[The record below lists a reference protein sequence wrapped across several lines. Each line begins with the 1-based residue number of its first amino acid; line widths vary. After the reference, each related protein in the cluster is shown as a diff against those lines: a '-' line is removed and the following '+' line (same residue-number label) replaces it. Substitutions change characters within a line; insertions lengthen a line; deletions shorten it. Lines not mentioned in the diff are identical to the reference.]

1 MEKKLEIIKNQ
12 LQSCPSSHIEKISLY
27 QGMELYFF
35 TIKTE
40 TTSMQH
46 PELKHI
52 MEINYCHSGR
62 IGWKMG
68 NGNQIHL
75 GPGDFSLHT
84 LDSCAKSTLCFP
96 TGEYEGLTLCI
107 DLQELS
113 AHAPELLSE
122 TGICGEMLYEKFCKN
137 GTFASFAGNEQTDTI
152 FSAFYEQSVNLKLA
166 YQKIKSLELLL
177 YLTKMEPNQTSRL
190 TEYQSEQIEI
200 VRAIHEHLTQNIGQ
214 RITIDALS
222 RQYMI
227 NPTTLKEVFKSVYGT
242 SIAAHIKEHRMEL
255 AAQLLRETNLSI
267 AEIGQRIGYES
278 QSRFTSAFKTYFH
291 TVPKEYRKNH
301 QMLL

>member
-1 MEKKLEIIKNQ
+1 MEKELEKITNR
-12 LQSCPSSHIEKISLY
+12 LQSCPGSHIEKISLY
-27 QGMELYFF
+27 QGIELYFF
-35 TIKTE
+35 TAKTE
-40 TTSMQH
+40 NTSMHH

-84 LDSCAKSTLCFP
+84 MDACAESALCFP

-113 AHAPELLSE
+113 AHPPELLSE
-122 TGICGEMLYEKFCKN
+122 TGICGEMFYEKFCKN
-137 GTFASFAGNEQTDTI
+137 GAFAFFAGNEQTDAI
-152 FSAFYEQSVNLKLA
+152 FSAFYEQPENLKPA

-177 YLTKMEPNQTSRL
+177 YLSKIEPDQTSRL
-190 TEYQSEQIEI
+190 TEYQSEQIET
-200 VRAIHEHLTQNIGQ
+200 VRAIHEHFMQNMGQ

-222 RQYMI
+222 KQYHI

-255 AAQLLRETNLSI
+255 AARLLLETTLSI

-278 QSRFTSAFKTYFH
+278 QSRFTSAFKAYFQAL
-291 TVPKEYRKNH
+291 PKEYRKNH
-301 QMLL
+301 RG